1 MIEIYDNSKAIS
13 RACDDL
19 AAVISVIECVE
30 DSRDDS
36 APAACLSATR
46 AALTAIVRE
55 IMDAADFIA
64 RKSQKNP
71 D

>member
-1 MIEIYDNSKAIS
+1 MIEFYDNARAIS

-19 AAVISVIECVE
+19 AAVIAVIECVE

-46 AALTAIVRE
+46 AALTAIVKE
-55 IMDAADFIA
+55 IRDAADVIA
-64 RKSQKNP
+64 RKSAP
-71 D
+71 S

>member
-1 MIEIYDNSKAIS
+1 ML
-13 RACDDL
+13 RGG
-19 AAVISVIECVE
+19 

-36 APAACLSATR
+36 APAACLPVTR

-55 IMDAADFIA
+55 IRKAADVIA